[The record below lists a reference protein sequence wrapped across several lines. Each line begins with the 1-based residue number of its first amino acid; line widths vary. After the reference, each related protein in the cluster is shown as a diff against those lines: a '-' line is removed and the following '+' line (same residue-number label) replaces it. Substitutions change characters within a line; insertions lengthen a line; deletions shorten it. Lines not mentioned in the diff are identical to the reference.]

1 MLWKAH
7 QKYRERLNVNSE
19 ESIERSIVDLSLFT
33 SHASRIKIGIPYI
46 FYFHD
51 FLPFW
56 STLLW
61 ELGFEVEVS
70 PETDRNIIDTG
81 LETVLAETCFPVKT
95 AHGHIKYLID
105 KGVDA
110 ILIPSFIDLN
120 TAGDSFNAGL
130 ACPYTQAI
138 PYMAKTA
145 FQDLKALVPIVDM
158 SRGETFL
165 KTELRR
171 IFKPY
176 SIKTSR
182 ISSHSVQ
189 PVPSRTDSQKR

>member
-7 QKYRERLNVNSE
+7 LKYSAEHGAKSIELKKYRITNHQSPNHQLHV
-19 ESIERSIVDLSLFT
+19 
-33 SHASRIKIGIPYI
+33 KIGIPYI

-56 STLLW
+56 TTLLW

-81 LETVLAETCFPVKT
+81 QETVLAETCFPVKT

-110 ILIPSFIDLN
+110 ILIPSFVNLN
-120 TAGDSFNAGL
+120 T
-130 ACPYTQAI
+130 
-138 PYMAKTA
+138 
-145 FQDLKALVPIVDM
+145 V
-158 SRGETFL
+158 RGFL
-165 KTELRR
+165 
-171 IFKPY
+171 
-176 SIKTSR
+176 
-182 ISSHSVQ
+182 
-189 PVPSRTDSQKR
+189 